1 MKVLLLGPNGQ
12 LGTDIRTAV
21 AARGAGV
28 DLQALGRDRLDV
40 ADSDALRE
48 VLGAADFDVLVNCTS
63 YHRTD
68 EVESNATEAF
78 AVNTHAVKLM
88 AELCGAKRARLVHIS
103 TDYVFGG
110 AERARPYGENDC
122 PSPVNV
128 YGASKAM
135 GETLARLANAEVT
148 VLRVASLFGVAGANG
163 KGGNFVETMIRNG
176 RDKGSLSVV
185 DDITMSPTGTVD
197 VADMVL
203 DLLEAAAP
211 PGIYHA
217 VNSGEATWCEF
228 ASVIVARAGI
238 AAEVLPVA
246 SKDYPTVARRPA
258 YSVLDNT
265 KIARALGRPIPHW
278 TEALDRY
285 LRAKGHMA

>member
-12 LGTDIRTAV
+12 LGSDIRA
-21 AARGAGV
+21 AAEARGAGV
-28 DLQALGRDRLDV
+28 NLQTLGRDQLDV
-40 ADSDALRE
+40 SDPNALRA
-48 VLGAADFDVLVNCTS
+48 VLGEVDYEVLVNCTS

-68 EVESNATEAF
+68 EVEKNATAAF
-78 AVNTHAVKLM
+78 AVNTHAVKQM

-110 AERARPYGENDC
+110 AARARPYGEDDC

-135 GETLARLANAEVT
+135 GETLARLAGAEVT
-148 VLRVASLFGVAGANG
+148 ILRVASLFGVAGASG
-163 KGGNFVETMIRNG
+163 KGGNFVETMIRAG
-176 RDKGSLSVV
+176 RDKGELSVV
-185 DDITMSPTGTVD
+185 DDITMSPTGTAE
-197 VADMVL
+197 VADMIL
-203 DLLEAAAP
+203 GLLEAAAP

-238 AAEVLPVA
+238 AAEVKPVT

-265 KIARALGRPIPHW
+265 KIARTLGRPIAHW

-285 LRAKGHMA
+285 LRDKGHMA

>member
-12 LGTDIRTAV
+12 LGTDIRKAV
-21 AARGAGV
+21 ETGAAGV
-28 DLQALGRDRLDV
+28 DLQALGRDQLDV
-40 ADSDALRE
+40 TDPEALRA

-68 EVESNATEAF
+68 EVEGNATAAF
-78 AVNTHAVKLM
+78 AVNTHAVRGM
-88 AELCGAKRARLVHIS
+88 AELCGAKRARLMHIS

-110 AERARPYGENDC
+110 TERARPFGENDC

-135 GETLARLANAEVT
+135 GETLARLSDGGVT
-148 VLRVASLFGVAGANG
+148 ILRVASLFGVAGASG
-163 KGGNFVETMIRNG
+163 KGGNFVETMIRMG
-176 RDKGSLSVV
+176 REKGTLTVV
-185 DDITMSPTGTVD
+185 DDITMSPTGTAD
-197 VADMVL
+197 VAVML
-203 DLLEAAAP
+203 LGLLEAAAP

-238 AAEVLPVA
+238 AAEVRPVA
-246 SKDYPTVARRPA
+246 SKDYPTAARRPA

-265 KIARALGRPIPHW
+265 KMARALGRPIPHW

-285 LRAKGHMA
+285 LRDKGHMA

>member
-12 LGTDIRTAV
+12 LGTDIRKAV
-21 AARGAGV
+21 ESGGAGV
-28 DLQALGRDRLDV
+28 ELQALGRDQLDV
-40 ADSDALRE
+40 TDPEA
-48 VLGAADFDVLVNCTS
+48 LGAALGAAEFDVLVNCTS

-68 EVESNATEAF
+68 EVEGNASAAF
-78 AVNTHAVKLM
+78 AINTHAVKEM
-88 AELCGAKRARLVHIS
+88 AALCGSNRARLVHIS

-110 AERARPYGENDC
+110 PGRARPYGEDDC

-135 GETLARLANAEVT
+135 GETLARLADTEVT
-148 VLRVASLFGVAGANG
+148 ILRVASLFGVAGASG
-163 KGGNFVETMIRNG
+163 KGGNFVETMIRMG
-176 RDKGSLSVV
+176 REKGSLTVV
-185 DDITMSPTGTVD
+185 DDITMSPTGTAD
-197 VADMVL
+197 VAVMIL
-203 DLLEAAAP
+203 GLLEAAAP

-217 VNSGEATWCEF
+217 VNSGETTWYEF
-228 ASVIVARAGI
+228 AGVILARAGI
-238 AAEVLPVA
+238 AAEVQPVA
-246 SKDYPTVARRPA
+246 SRDYPTVARRPA

-265 KIARALGRPIPHW
+265 KISRALGRPIPHW